1 LLDTSIVDAFHG
13 EIVAKEDDF
22 RAKNVQPD
30 LVGDKNEVQSNS
42 EVVLATQLM
51 LVGTS
56 IGR

>member
-1 LLDTSIVDAFHG
+1 MDAFHG